1 MKINFKKLFSNT
13 ISQGILN
20 TLVTLIEYP
29 PRNSKKNT
37 LQPTLKKYIYVID
50 IAKS

>member
-29 PRNSKKNT
+29 PRNSKKKHLT
-37 LQPTLKKYIYVID
+37 AHTKKIYICD
-50 IAKS
+50 